1 MSDSNDISRQQ
12 DIYAPPSNIW
22 LRGLF
27 MLFFAILVRIAAFL
41 LAALTVIQFFWM
53 LFAKDRNQA
62 VADFG
67 HSLGRWLARVAD
79 FQTGVSDD
87 KPFPWRGME

>member
-1 MSDSNDISRQQ
+1 MSVSNDIPQQ
-12 DIYAPPSNIW
+12 HDIYAPPSNIW
-22 LRGLF
+22 VRGLF
-27 MLFFAILVRIAAFL
+27 MLIFAILVRIAAIL

-53 LFAKDRNQA
+53 LFTKDRNRA

-67 HSLGRWLARVAD
+67 QSLGKWLARVAD

-87 KPFPWRGME
+87 KPFPWRGLE